1 MPGGG
6 GAEPDLSLKQRV
18 IQRQRPS
25 SVRPL
30 DRRPAACSGFTMAE
44 NGDKEQAQDLDTKI
58 CQQVEYYF
66 GDHNLPRDKFLKE
79 QITLDDGW
87 VPLQTMIK
95 FNRLSKLTTDFPKIL
110 EALKKSKTG
119 LLQIDEE
126 NNKIRRCPDK
136 PLPEVTDEYKN
147 AIKTRSVYIKG
158 FEPETSLDDIKEW
171 LEGKGPIE
179 NIQMR
184 RTLQKTFKGS
194 IFIVFE
200 TDEAA
205 KKFLENRD
213 LKFKESEMIILSK
226 DEYFA
231 KKNEERK
238 NKQSEAKA
246 KTKQEKADAQKQA
259 EEAEMKALEEQTGWL
274 LKFSGELDNMT
285 SREDVHAIFQSHG
298 EIKWIDFSRGA
309 KEGIILFKSN
319 AKEALEKAKAANN
332 DNLQLKGKD
341 VNWVLLEGDVEK
353 AALKKLMEAQQES
366 LSKWKGKGSKRG
378 RGRGRG
384 GRGNESSRKIQFQ
397 GKKKKFDSSD
407 EEDMEESEKS
417 DLADAKNGT
426 SGSPKKRQLEE
437 KTTDEPEP
445 KQQKTEDQ

>member
-1 MPGGG
+1 
-6 GAEPDLSLKQRV
+6 
-18 IQRQRPS
+18 
-25 SVRPL
+25 
-30 DRRPAACSGFTMAE
+30 
-44 NGDKEQAQDLDTKI
+44 
-58 CQQVEYYF
+58 
-66 GDHNLPRDKFLKE
+66 
-79 QITLDDGW
+79 
-87 VPLQTMIK
+87 
-95 FNRLSKLTTDFPKIL
+95 
-110 EALKKSKTG
+110 
-119 LLQIDEE
+119 
-126 NNKIRRCPDK
+126 
-136 PLPEVTDEYKN
+136 
-147 AIKTRSVYIKG
+147 
-158 FEPETSLDDIKEW
+158 
-171 LEGKGPIE
+171 
-179 NIQMR
+179 MR

>member
-1 MPGGG
+1 
-6 GAEPDLSLKQRV
+6 
-18 IQRQRPS
+18 
-25 SVRPL
+25 
-30 DRRPAACSGFTMAE
+30 MAE
-44 NGDKEQAQDLDTKI
+44 NGDNEQAQDLDTKI
-58 CQQVEYYF
+58 WQQIEYYF

-95 FNRLSKLTTDFPKIL
+95 FNRLNKLTTDFPKIF
-110 EALKKSKTG
+110 EALKKSTTG

-126 NNKIRRCPDK
+126 KCKIRRSPEK

-158 FEPETSLDDIKEW
+158 FQLDTTLDEIKEW

-194 IFIVFE
+194 IFIVFD

-213 LKFKESEMIILSK
+213 LKFKESDMTILSK
-226 DEYFA
+226 TEYFN

-238 NKQSEAKA
+238 DNKSAKA
-246 KTKQEKADAQKQA
+246 KSKQDKANAQKQA
-259 EEAEMKALEEQTGWL
+259 EEAEMKSLEEQTGCL

-285 SREDVHAIFQSHG
+285 SREDIHALFQDHG
-298 EIKWIDFSRGA
+298 EIKWIDFSRGS

-319 AKEALEKAKAANN
+319 AKEALEKAKAANK
-332 DNLQLKGKD
+332 DSLQLKEKD
-341 VNWVLLEGDVEK
+341 VEWELLEGDDEK
-353 AALKKLMEAQQES
+353 AALKKIMEDQQES
-366 LSKWKGKGSKRG
+366 YNKWKGKGGKRG
-378 RGRGRG
+378 KGKGRGG
-384 GRGNESSRKIQFQ
+384 GRGNDSSRKRIQFQ

-407 EEDMEESEKS
+407 EEDMEESEKTVS
-417 DLADAKNGT
+417 TPANGKT
-426 SGSPKKRQLEE
+426 GTEAPGSPKKRQLEE
-437 KTTDEPEP
+437 KTADGPEP
-445 KQQKTEDQ
+445 KQQKTEAE

>member
-1 MPGGG
+1 
-6 GAEPDLSLKQRV
+6 
-18 IQRQRPS
+18 
-25 SVRPL
+25 
-30 DRRPAACSGFTMAE
+30 MAE
-44 NGDKEQAQDLDTKI
+44 NGNNEQVQDLDTKI
-58 CQQVEYYF
+58 CQQIEYYF

-79 QITLDDGW
+79 QIGLDDGW

-95 FNRLSKLTTDFPKIL
+95 FNRLNKLTTDFTKIL

-119 LLQIDEE
+119 LLEIDEE
-126 NNKIRRCPDK
+126 KSKIRRSPDK
-136 PLPEVTDEYKN
+136 PLPEVTEEYKN
-147 AIKTRSVYIKG
+147 TIKSKSVYIKG
-158 FEPETSLDDIKEW
+158 FQPDTTLDDIKEW

-184 RTLQKTFKGS
+184 RTLQKAFKGS

-200 TDEAA
+200 TEEAA

-213 LKFKESEMIILSK
+213 LKFKDSDMIVLSK
-226 DEYFA
+226 EEYFA

-238 NKQSEAKA
+238 TKQSEAKA
-246 KTKQEKADAQKQA
+246 KSKQEKADAQKQA
-259 EEAEMKALEEQTGWL
+259 EEAEMKSLDEQTGCL

-285 SREDVHAIFQSHG
+285 SREDIHALFQTHG

-332 DNLQLKGKD
+332 DNLQLKDKD
-341 VNWVLLEGDVEK
+341 VNWELLEGDVEK
-353 AALKKLMEAQQES
+353 TALKKIIDDQQES
-366 LSKWKGKGSKRG
+366 YNKWKGKGGKKAKG
-378 RGRGRG
+378 KGRG
-384 GRGNESSRKIQFQ
+384 GRGNDSSRKKIQFQ

-407 EEDMEESEKS
+407 EEDMEESEK
-417 DLADAKNGT
+417 ADVKNGT
-426 SGSPKKRQLEE
+426 EAPTSPKKRQLED

-445 KQQKTEDQ
+445 KQQKTEAQ

>member
-1 MPGGG
+1 
-6 GAEPDLSLKQRV
+6 
-18 IQRQRPS
+18 
-25 SVRPL
+25 
-30 DRRPAACSGFTMAE
+30 MAE
-44 NGDKEQAQDLDTKI
+44 NGDSEQVQDLDTKI

-79 QITLDDGW
+79 QIALDDGW

-95 FNRLSKLTTDFPKIL
+95 FNRLNKLTTDFPKIF

-126 NNKIRRCPDK
+126 KSRLRRSPDK
-136 PLPEVTDEYKN
+136 PLPEVTEEYKN
-147 AIKTRSVYIKG
+147 AMKTKSVYVKG
-158 FEPETSLDDIKEW
+158 FQPDTSLDDIKQW

-200 TDEAA
+200 TEEAS

-213 LKFKESEMIILSK
+213 LKFKDSDMIILSK
-226 DEYFA
+226 DEYFS

-238 NKQSEAKA
+238 HKQSEAKA
-246 KTKQEKADAQKQA
+246 KSKQEKANAQKQA
-259 EEAEMKALEEQTGWL
+259 EEAEMKSLEEQTGCL
-274 LKFSGELDNMT
+274 LKFSGALDNMT
-285 SREDVHAIFQSHG
+285 SREDIHALFQSHG

-319 AKEALEKAKAANN
+319 AKEALEKANTANK
-332 DNLQLKGKD
+332 DSLQLKEKD
-341 VNWVLLEGDVEK
+341 VSWELLEGDVEK
-353 AALKKLMEAQQES
+353 AALKKIMEDQQES
-366 LSKWKGKGSKRG
+366 YNKWKGKGGKKNKG
-378 RGRGRG
+378 KGRG
-384 GRGNESSRKIQFQ
+384 GRNDSPKKIQFQ
-397 GKKKKFDSSD
+397 GKKKKFESSD
-407 EEDMEESEKS
+407 EEDMEESKTDVS
-417 DLADAKNGT
+417 SSADGKNGT
-426 SGSPKKRQLEE
+426 EEPVSPKKRQLED

-445 KQQKTEDQ
+445 KQQKTEDL